1 MKQLFNYLFK
11 LSGQLR
17 SFVTFDYQQNVLYA
31 YFNKIPR
38 QTASSEAVVL
48 VQTVESLFYYGLFG
62 QVINSLREQ
71 KHIRV
76 EQFVLRSLNVN
87 ESKSLW
93 ILIKSRLVNVLCS
106 YKWTRLYSTFCDGVG
121 YSSTSFSPASDM
133 VDLYRAWN
141 SWRGLSNKDAL
152 INLVVNDVIVGDL
165 INDSFLRFKPAP
177 MVNLK
182 SVYLLMLIW
191 QAHRDVR
198 RANKYF
204 SHTRPVLYLT
214 SMAVYIQHG
223 IAVRVALKQGINVFS
238 FGNYQELTKRLTLN
252 DWLDTRY
259 ADDYADDFLKLDSK
273 EEKLDLA
280 ENALSA
286 RMAGVVDN
294 ATSYMRSSAYV
305 VSGDPVPNVRNA
317 VVVFLHDF
325 YDSPNIY
332 KDMIFPD
339 FWEWACFTID
349 TLNDAGIRFFV
360 KPHPNQIQSSN
371 DVLKDLIKHYPNLA
385 VISTSITNKQL
396 AEAGFAC
403 AVTVYGT
410 VAHEMAYL
418 GVPTIACARHSHIS
432 FDFCRTARTRA
443 EYIDL
448 LRHYSNI
455 DIDRARLRQ
464 QSQIFYYMH
473 NLNMSV
479 DEKSLVDLIS
489 EFRLACANFNEK
501 NSNLT
506 QFLERLSELTA
517 YKSYISTWSNM
528 LSISREGL
536 QSEAN

>member
-1 MKQLFNYLFK
+1 M
-11 LSGQLR
+11 R

-106 YKWTRLYSTFCDGVG
+106 YKWIRLYNAFCDGVG

-141 SWRGLSNKDAL
+141 IWRRLSGKNEL
-152 INLVVNDVIVGDL
+152 INLVVGGVQVGDL
-165 INDSFLRFKPAP
+165 VNDSFLRFKPAP
-177 MVNLK
+177 FVDIK
-182 SVYLLMLIW
+182 DTYLWVVIW
-191 QAHRDVR
+191 QAYRDVR
-198 RANKYF
+198 RSKEYF
-204 SHTRPVLYLT
+204 SRIKPKLYLT
-214 SMAVYIQHG
+214 SYTTYVQHG
-223 IAVRVALKQGINVFS
+223 VAVRVALQYGVQVFS
-238 FGNYQELTKRLTLN
+238 FGDYQDLTKKLSLD
-252 DWLDTRY
+252 DWFHTKDTDAY
-259 ADDYADDFLKLDSK
+259 ADEFSKLNGQKDK
-273 EEKLDLA
+273 MAQA
-280 ENALSA
+280 ESALSA
-286 RMAGVVDN
+286 RLAGVIDS
-294 ATSYMRSSAYV
+294 ATAYMKKSAYAAG
-305 VSGDPVPNVRNA
+305 GDHISDIHGSVII
-317 VVVFLHDF
+317 FLHDF
-325 YDSPNIY
+325 YDSPHCY
-332 KDMIFPD
+332 REMVFPD
-339 FWEWACFTID
+339 FWEWVCFTID
-349 TLNDAGIRFFV
+349 TLNKSNIQFLL
-360 KPHPNQIQSSN
+360 KPHPNQIGLSDVVIDDLKRRYPGLPITSSG
-371 DVLKDLIKHYPNLA
+371 V
-385 VISTSITNKQL
+385 TNKQL
-396 AEAGFAC
+396 VEAGMAC

-410 VAHEMAYL
+410 IAHEMAFL
-418 GVPTIACARHSHIS
+418 GIPTIASAHHPHNS
-432 FDFCRTARTRA
+432 FSFCRTAKSKDEYA
-443 EYIDL
+443 EMLCHHTDVSL
-448 LRHYSNI
+448 DKEKMHN
-455 DIDRARLRQ
+455 
-464 QSQIFYYMH
+464 QSLIFYYMH

-528 LSISREGL
+528 FSISREGL